1 MKCFVTFLWIVLSTS
16 LAFSQTVDHTTIVH
30 TVRWEKGVNQKVVKE
45 WAGSLDKVSTVSS
58 STYIRKKVGGK
69 DKLHR
74 KGHRDVIVWIP
85 ASTDLTKDF
94 IAVIWFHGHYGYV
107 PYRTF
112 EDRTLKQFVPLAKS
126 KNFVVIIPE
135 MPWSVHTKTPT
146 KRNSL
151 LWQKPGSFLD
161 FIFQVESILIEHN
174 INTLLEGAMNAR
186 VAARSL
192 GKIDYRIVGH
202 SAGGST
208 IKRLGITGDLCK
220 LNPSVV
226 VWSDSSYGLW
236 LQNAWN
242 GCLGESNILV
252 KVFVQK
258 WLSPWKRTTAFLG
271 QFQDMPDNLKFY
283 VKNKGWS
290 HKLIGNNV
298 VRLSDLLG
306 EIE

>member
-1 MKCFVTFLWIVLSTS
+1 MKYFVTLLWIVLSTS
-16 LAFSQTVDHTTIVH
+16 LAYAQAPVH
-30 TVRWEKGVNQKVVKE
+30 TVHWEKGVNKKVVKE
-45 WAGSLDKVSTVSS
+45 WTDSLDKVSTVNST
-58 STYIRKKVGGK
+58 TYIKKKSGGK

-74 KGHRDVIVWIP
+74 TGHRDVIIWIP
-85 ASTDLTKDF
+85 ETTDLTKDF
-94 IAVIWFHGHYGYV
+94 TTVIWFHGHYGYV

-112 EDRTLKQFVPLAKS
+112 EDRTLKQFVPLVGS
-126 KNFVVIIPE
+126 KNFVVVIPE
-135 MPWSVHTKTPT
+135 MPWSVHTTTPT

-151 LWQKPGSFLD
+151 LWLKPGD
-161 FIFQVESILIEHN
+161 FMKFVSQVE
-174 INTLLEGAMNAR
+174 NTLLSHIEGKVSDVTGAKR
-186 VAARSL
+186 GL

-220 LNPSVV
+220 LNPSMV

-236 LQNAWN
+236 LQNAWD

-258 WLSPWKRTTAFLG
+258 WLSPWKRTTTFLG
-271 QFQDMPDNLKFY
+271 QFQDMPDNLRFY

-290 HKLIGNNV
+290 HKLIGDNV
-298 VRLSDLLG
+298 VKLSDLLG
-306 EIE
+306 DRNETN